1 MLEEEKIEEEKKEE
15 NKEKDDQND
24 RKMFAILAYLGILVF
39 VPFFIR
45 KDDPFVKFHIK
56 QGFVLLVLWMFYFFV
71 LTAFP
76 FFWAAAY
83 YLLNLFSFLIL
94 ILMVVGIVN
103 VLNDKEK
110 ELPLIGRYG
119 EKFDI

>member
-24 RKMFAILAYLGILVF
+24 RKMFAVLAYLGILVF

-76 FFWAAAY
+76 FFGAITY
-83 YLLNLFSFLIL
+83 YMLNLFSFLIL